1 MSIADR
7 LGLVVHWIGFGC
19 GLFIAVLVAYNG
31 YQNILYVRTVMG
43 ELDYSFLFESF
54 LLLAEAFLLLLLP
67 LMLGWLIRYVLSGKV
82 HILPFK

>member
-7 LGLVVHWIGFGC
+7 LGLVIHWIGFGC
-19 GLFIAVLVAYNG
+19 GLFIAVLIAYNG

-43 ELDYSFLFESF
+43 VLDIQYLFESI
-54 LLLAEAFLLLLLP
+54 LILPPAFLLP

>member
-1 MSIADR
+1 MNIADR
-7 LGLVVHWIGFGC
+7 LGLVIHWIGFGC
-19 GLFIAVLVAYNG
+19 GLFISVLIAYNG

-54 LLLAEAFLLLLLP
+54 LLLAPEFLLP

>member
-7 LGLVVHWIGFGC
+7 LGLVVHWIGFSC
-19 GLFIAVLVAYNG
+19 GLLIAGLIG
-31 YQNILYVRTVMG
+31 YGGFQNVMYVRTVMG
-43 ELDYSFLFESF
+43 ELDTQYLFESI
-54 LLLAEAFLLLLLP
+54 LILPPAFLLP

>member
-7 LGLVVHWIGFGC
+7 LGLVIHWIGFGC

-43 ELDYSFLFESF
+43 ELDYSFLLESF
-54 LLLAEAFLLLLLP
+54 LLLAPAFFLP

>member
-7 LGLVVHWIGFGC
+7 LGLVIHWIGFGC
-19 GLFIAVLVAYNG
+19 GLFISVLIAYNG

-43 ELDYSFLFESF
+43 ELDTSYLFESI
-54 LLLAEAFLLLLLP
+54 LILPPAFLLP

>member
-7 LGLVVHWIGFGC
+7 LGLVIHWIGFGC
-19 GLFIAVLVAYNG
+19 GLFITGMIAYNG
-31 YQNILYVRTVMG
+31 FQNLMYVRTVMG
-43 ELDYSFLFESF
+43 GLDIQYLFESI
-54 LLLAEAFLLLLLP
+54 LILPPAFLLP

>member
-7 LGLVVHWIGFGC
+7 LGLVIHWIGFGC
-19 GLFIAVLVAYNG
+19 GLFITGLIVYNG
-31 YQNILYVRTVMG
+31 FLNLMYVRTVMG
-43 ELDYSFLFESF
+43 ELDTSYLFESI
-54 LLLAEAFLLLLLP
+54 LILPPAFLLP

>member
-7 LGLVVHWIGFGC
+7 LGLVIHWIGFGC
-19 GLFIAVLVAYNG
+19 GLFIAGLIAYNG
-31 YQNILYVRTVMG
+31 FLNLMYVRTVIG
-43 ELDYSFLFESF
+43 GLDTQFLLESF
-54 LLLAEAFLLLLLP
+54 LLLALAFLLP

>member
-7 LGLVVHWIGFGC
+7 LGLVIHWIGFGC
-19 GLFIAVLVAYNG
+19 GLFITGLIVYNG
-31 YQNILYVRTVMG
+31 FLNLMYVRTVVG
-43 ELDYSFLFESF
+43 GLDTQFLFESF
-54 LLLAEAFLLLLLP
+54 LLLAPAFLLL